1 VTTTIERNAMKCIE
15 PGHAYLL
22 AHKNNLHFVK
32 KAVVSVAE
40 LLKDDPHTADLPLS
54 PPDATVLITEPGTTN
69 EEVLEVLLDRT
80 RYLNGLFPC
89 PENETAIAGMQ
100 QALDAFNARTA
111 KRQAQGVEGK
121 LVAHA

>member
-1 VTTTIERNAMKCIE
+1 MKCIV
-15 PGHAYLL
+15 PGHVYRL
-22 AHKNNLHFVK
+22 AHKNSLSFLK
-32 KAVVSVAE
+32 KETVPVAQ
-40 LLKDDPHTADLPLS
+40 LLKGDPDTADLPVS

-80 RYLNGLFPC
+80 RYLNDQFPC